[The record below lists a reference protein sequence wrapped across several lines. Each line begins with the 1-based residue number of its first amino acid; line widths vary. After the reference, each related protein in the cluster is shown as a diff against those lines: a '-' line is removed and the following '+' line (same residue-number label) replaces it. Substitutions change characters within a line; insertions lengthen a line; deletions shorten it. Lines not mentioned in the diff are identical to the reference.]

1 MKKNQTFSNGED
13 VPAKL
18 LSERGLFFFLFIYP
32 HSVVWINNEWCKM
45 DVTIHLDQILISL
58 IFSYF
63 STNQFSL
70 KENKKKYLNLSCVIT
85 GGVWESM
92 KSLFF
97 FFFNKYLNQ
106 AQKTIN
112 RRLSLTTL
120 LHFAI
125 YFSSLKVFHSKIVIK
140 VILHCLWSNN
150 IRTNPLLF

>member
-1 MKKNQTFSNGED
+1 MSSNYDYPPSTFVHEIIWLDITFIFFAKWKKNQTFSNGED

-18 LSERGLFFFLFIYP
+18 LSERGIFFFLFIYP
-32 HSVVWINNEWCKM
+32 HGVVWINNEWCKM

-70 KENKKKYLNLSCVIT
+70 KENKKYWNLSCVIT

-97 FFFNKYLNQ
+97 FFL
-106 AQKTIN
+106 QKV
-112 RRLSLTTL
+112 LK
-120 LHFAI
+120 
-125 YFSSLKVFHSKIVIK
+125 SSTKD
-140 VILHCLWSNN
+140 NE
-150 IRTNPLLF
+150 